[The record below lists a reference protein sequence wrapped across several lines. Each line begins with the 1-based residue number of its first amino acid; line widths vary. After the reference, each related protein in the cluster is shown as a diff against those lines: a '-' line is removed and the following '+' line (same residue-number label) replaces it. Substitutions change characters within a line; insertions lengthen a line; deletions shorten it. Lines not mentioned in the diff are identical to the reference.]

1 MKNELGKFSEL
12 EESKLELGKFSESD
26 MLEITDDEVY
36 AGATPLAA
44 AGVIATGAAGYV
56 SNQTCPTTACTRAC

>member
-1 MKNELGKFSEL
+1 MKNELGKFL
-12 EESKLELGKFSESD
+12 EENKLELGKFSESD

-36 AGATPLAA
+36 AAGTPLALLGGA
-44 AGVIATGAAGYV
+44 ATGVIGYI

>member
-1 MKNELGKFSEL
+1 MKNELGKFLESE
-12 EESKLELGKFSESD
+12 ENELELGKFLESD

-36 AGATPLAA
+36 AAATPTLLLAA
-44 AGVIATGAAGYV
+44 GGAAATYI

>member
-1 MKNELGKFSEL
+1 MKNELGKFLESE
-12 EESKLELGKFSESD
+12 ENELELGKFLESD

-36 AGATPLAA
+36 AAATPTALLA
-44 AGVIATGAAGYV
+44 GAAGGVVTYV